1 MTVNKLPK
9 TLGWVYSF
17 CGRLTLI
24 NMQEKRM
31 KNRRLR
37 MGMIG
42 GGSDAFIGAIH
53 RRAALME
60 NEIELVCGCFSIN
73 PEISLSSGRSYYLPD
88 ERIYS
93 TWQEM
98 LQREAAL
105 PVGERMDFVT
115 IVTPNRF
122 HYEPAV
128 AALDAGFDVVIDK
141 PMTLTLEEALSLRDK
156 VRQSGRTLALTHV
169 YSAYPA
175 IKEAR
180 ERIQRGDLGKIR
192 RVFVEYS
199 QGWLSER
206 IELKGGNNAVWRSDP
221 KQAGKGGCVG
231 DIGTHAWHLAEYVT
245 GAKVTE
251 LCAHLQSVAEGRLVD
266 DDACAFLRYDA
277 GFTGLLQ
284 ATQVAIGEENNIRLR
299 VYGDKAGLEWWQ
311 QQPNTLYIKWPD
323 RPTEEVR
330 IGTGHNYLN
339 PMTRWNTRTP
349 GGHPEGFIEAFANIY
364 RNFAHTVRAKA
375 AGEQPNAEWLD
386 FPTEEDG
393 LRGLQFVETMVRSGY
408 DNEQKWYKW
417 VEE

>member
-1 MTVNKLPK
+1 
-9 TLGWVYSF
+9 
-17 CGRLTLI
+17 
-24 NMQEKRM
+24 
-31 KNRRLR
+31 
-37 MGMIG
+37 MIG

-60 NEIELVCGCFSIN
+60 NQIELVCGCFSIN

-105 PVGERMDFVT
+105 PEGERMDFVT

-122 HYEPAV
+122 HYEPAA

-141 PMTLTLEEALSLRDK
+141 PMTFSLEEALMLRDK
-156 VRQSGRTLALTHV
+156 VNASGRTLALTHV

-175 IKEAR
+175 IKELR
-180 ERIQRGDLGKIR
+180 QRIARGDFGRVR

-206 IELKGGNNAVWRSDP
+206 IELKGGNNAVWRNDP

-231 DIGTHAWHLAEYVT
+231 DIGTHAWHLTEYVT
-245 GAKVTE
+245 GGKVVE
-251 LCAHLQSVAEGRLVD
+251 VCADLQRVVEGRPVD
-266 DDACAFLRYDA
+266 DDACAFLRFDA
-277 GFTGLLQ
+277 GFTALLQ
-284 ATQVAIGEENNIRLR
+284 ASQVATGEENNLRLR
-299 VYGDKAGLEWWQ
+299 VYGEKCGVEWWQ

-323 RPTEEVR
+323 RPAEQVR
-330 IGTGHNYLN
+330 IGSGNAYLDDAA
-339 PMTRWNTRTP
+339 RWNIRTP

-364 RNFAHTVRAKA
+364 RNFALTVRAKA
-375 AGEQPNAEWLD
+375 AGEELTAECLD
-386 FPTEEDG
+386 FPNVEDG
-393 LRGLQFVETMVRSGY
+393 VRGMQFVETMVQAGY
-408 DNEQKWYKW
+408 DSDQKWHKW
-417 VEE
+417 VEK